1 MTGLATMLRALG
13 VKFEEHHIRMIEQI
27 IPQVPAKVN
36 EIINSY
42 VIARQEVYNRVSELE
57 SRMEILREQNVLIL
71 KQLENINESIRN
83 WELQRPGTSGSD
95 GADNGATAG
104 RHNRNTRKSTA
115 GNGAAV

>member
-13 VKFEEHHIRMIEQI
+13 VKFEERHIQVIEQI

-57 SRMEILREQNVLIL
+57 SRMDILREQNVLIL

-83 WELQRPGTSGSD
+83 WELQRTGTPGID
-95 GADNGATAG
+95 GTDNGAATG
-104 RHNRNTRKSTA
+104 RNNRNTRKSA
-115 GNGAAV
+115 SGNGATV